1 MSALRLPVLRLYQDD
16 LSEYKLP
23 RNYQPCLEKVSESGR
38 PDSSQRRPLE
48 VPHGKTAEALSAFLP
63 SLCPAMTGEKG
74 GPEAQWGWKPGNRGS
89 NTSSALD
96 RGQVWKLLFQR
107 FPLLGN
113 GGASTCPT
121 GLSMEFKE
129 ET

>member
-1 MSALRLPVLRLYQDD
+1 MID

-63 SLCPAMTGEKG
+63 SLCPATTGEKG
-74 GPEAQWGWKPGNRGS
+74 GPEAQWGWKPGNPGFQHQLCPLCPGPWASLEAVVSEVSLAWKRGCLHLPYR
-89 NTSSALD
+89 ALD
-96 RGQVWKLLFQR
+96 GIQG
-107 FPLLGN
+107 GN
-113 GGASTCPT
+113 VKDPA
-121 GLSMEFKE
+121 
-129 ET
+129 